1 MKSNKVCNMK
11 VEVPTGIEMNDKD
24 YLTTVLELEKNLSN
38 NYSWALNEA
47 SNDYLY
53 EDYFGMFEDT
63 KDMSR
68 EIFNLLF
75 QKGWYSLEKAE
86 EDKIDEKI
94 QCLQNQLLELDQNH

>member
-1 MKSNKVCNMK
+1 MK